1 LNEGPRRRVPEEG
14 KGPGGAENRLK
25 LRGLFS
31 QERSSLGP
39 KSRRGVALMMELNH
53 SSAGFRTPSPSTR
66 EDPWQLENIFGPYA
80 GSWALLLERHLR
92 LDPLTEGQ

>member
-14 KGPGGAENRLK
+14 KGPGGAEHRLK

-39 KSRRGVALMMELNH
+39 RSSRLGRMEPDLSSTGSGAPSQLNVD
-53 SSAGFRTPSPSTR
+53 
-66 EDPWQLENIFGPYA
+66 E
-80 GSWALLLERHLR
+80 GSMAVGGDIWALSRILGFAFREASQTGS
-92 LDPLTEGQ
+92 PN